1 MSEWVAAVDPD
12 SGATYYTNTITFESS
27 WTPPEGFVDPN
38 AQMATTEALEAP
50 AVDEHPGAWEE
61 KIDES
66 SGAVYYLNSVTG
78 ASQWEQ
84 PAGFTRPV
92 VENPDDV
99 ASNWSMQTDPAS
111 QSVYYINSVTGNS
124 QWVIPECMLAAE
136 LSSMGVVEPP
146 APVRRSSAV
155 GIQLP
160 NISGPRRKSRADSP
174 LVKPVVVEEA
184 PAPDAAPAAPAE
196 PVRSPPPP
204 PPVVVAPP
212 PPPPPKAPVAVAVA
226 APVAK
231 PAAAEEA
238 PKQAAAEAE
247 ARGSLAEGKSGGE
260 FTLDPALAE
269 NFVLMDYIKDD
280 ESSTAELIK
289 LSEGHSMED
298 YGAKYFNLDRKGIFG
313 KKSTIEKV
321 LGWKDELIKTSLKSL
336 TPELTAQAIQLYRNV
351 TGFMGDRSSGKPP
364 LEHATKIL
372 KNMMMAPEELRDEVF
387 CQVIKQTRG
396 NPSPENEEKG
406 WALLLL
412 CLTSFAPSQSL
423 MLPMMSHCATALN
436 NPRKQIAQLSTM
448 CLHYIPKMCKF
459 GFRRETPSRME
470 LEAVSRADVCSIK
483 VQFVDEKYVQVPV
496 TSWTTVSE
504 LSKILCKRIGIQS
517 SRSNCYGV
525 FESNKR
531 DEERPLDPDERV
543 LELVSGWER
552 IYTEAA
558 DESSSNKQASE
569 KVDLGDKTD
578 RNQFYFLFK
587 LVMFIDGAGE
597 STADPI
603 DVELEYVQAVKDV
616 VLAKY
621 PFSEQDALTLAALQ
635 MQEKHGDHPEGFA
648 SDFIQ
653 NRLRAFVASKFYE
666 GNEAKHRELENT
678 VMTLYSKLKGYTQT
692 EARLSYLDYV
702 RGWKIYGST
711 FYVSEPL
718 NNKELPAHV
727 VLAVNNKGIL
737 VIDASNKEYVAE
749 YGYPNI
755 VTWGNSANSFVVIT
769 GTPTRQNKLYFKT
782 IHGKEINALLRGYVE
797 TRNAAKKRAE
807 K

>member
-1 MSEWVAAVDPD
+1 M
-12 SGATYYTNTITFESS
+12 
-27 WTPPEGFVDPN
+27 
-38 AQMATTEALEAP
+38 
-50 AVDEHPGAWEE
+50 
-61 KIDES
+61 
-66 SGAVYYLNSVTG
+66 
-78 ASQWEQ
+78 
-84 PAGFTRPV
+84 
-92 VENPDDV
+92 
-99 ASNWSMQTDPAS
+99 
-111 QSVYYINSVTGNS
+111 
-124 QWVIPECMLAAE
+124 
-136 LSSMGVVEPP
+136 
-146 APVRRSSAV
+146 
-155 GIQLP
+155 
-160 NISGPRRKSRADSP
+160 
-174 LVKPVVVEEA
+174 
-184 PAPDAAPAAPAE
+184 
-196 PVRSPPPP
+196 
-204 PPVVVAPP
+204 
-212 PPPPPKAPVAVAVA
+212 
-226 APVAK
+226 
-231 PAAAEEA
+231 
-238 PKQAAAEAE
+238 
-247 ARGSLAEGKSGGE
+247 
-260 FTLDPALAE
+260 
-269 NFVLMDYIKDD
+269 
-280 ESSTAELIK
+280 
-289 LSEGHSMED
+289 
-298 YGAKYFNLDRKGIFG
+298 
-313 KKSTIEKV
+313 
-321 LGWKDELIKTSLKSL
+321 
-336 TPELTAQAIQLYRNV
+336 
-351 TGFMGDRSSGKPP
+351 
-364 LEHATKIL
+364 
-372 KNMMMAPEELRDEVF
+372 F

-423 MLPMMSHCATALN
+423 MLPMMSHCVTALN
-436 NPRKQIAQLSTM
+436 NPRTQIAQLSTL
-448 CLHYIPKMCKF
+448 CLHHIPKMCKF

-483 VQFVDEKYVQVPV
+483 VQFVDGKYVQVPV

-517 SRSNCYGV
+517 SRSSAYGV

-531 DEERPLDPDERV
+531 DEERPLDPEERV

-558 DESSSNKQASE
+558 DESSSNKQPSE

-587 LVMFIDGAGE
+587 LVMFIDSAGE

-603 DVELEYVQAVKDV
+603 DVELEFAQAIKDV
-616 VLAKY
+616 ISSKY

-648 SDFIQ
+648 SDYIQ
-653 NRLRAFVASKFYE
+653 NRLRGFVASKFYE
-666 GNEAKHRELENT
+666 GNEGKQRELEGT
-678 VMTLYSKLKGYTQT
+678 IMTLYSKLKGYTQT

-711 FYVSEPL
+711 VYVSEPL

-749 YGYPNI
+749 YDYPNI

-797 TRNAAKKRAE
+797 ARNDAKKKAQA
-807 K
+807 